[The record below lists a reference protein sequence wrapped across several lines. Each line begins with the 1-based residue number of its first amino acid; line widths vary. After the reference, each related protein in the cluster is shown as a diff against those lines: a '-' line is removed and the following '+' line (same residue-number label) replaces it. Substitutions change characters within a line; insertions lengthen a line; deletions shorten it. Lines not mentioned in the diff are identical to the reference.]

1 MSESLVDVDIIV
13 VVGIRL
19 LSLEQ
24 LATLLMELWLSVEQ
38 PLRTVLL
45 VVQLDD
51 DT

>member
-1 MSESLVDVDIIV
+1 VSFADVDIVV

-24 LATLLMELWLSVEQ
+24 LAALLIELWLSVVQ

-45 VVQLDD
+45 VVQPVDD
-51 DT
+51 G